1 MRTVCLFVLLC
12 VSALSY
18 GAKKYKL
25 VEISTNLGN
34 IKIRLYE
41 NTPRHSENFLKLV
54 KAHHY
59 DSLLFHRV
67 IGDFMIQGGSSDSRH
82 APKETAVGMS
92 NPGYPIEAEIRPEYR
107 HFKGALA
114 AARQGDEVN
123 PEKRSSGE
131 QFYLV
136 QGKTYTDQELDQIE
150 KRKWLAAKNQLGD
163 RLFKP
168 LQEEFQRYK
177 KTGQYQKADSLLRY
191 VNEEIEKQYAE
202 NPYKMSP
209 ETREMYKSVGGTP
222 FLDGDYTVFGEIVEG
237 MDVLEK
243 IALVATDSNDR
254 PKEDVIILGTKLF
267 KSRNTDFSYKGK
279 SGRQT

>member
-1 MRTVCLFVLLC
+1 
-12 VSALSY
+12 
-18 GAKKYKL
+18 
-25 VEISTNLGN
+25 
-34 IKIRLYE
+34 
-41 NTPRHSENFLKLV
+41 
-54 KAHHY
+54 
-59 DSLLFHRV
+59 
-67 IGDFMIQGGSSDSRH
+67 
-82 APKETAVGMS
+82 MS
-92 NPGYPIEAEIRPEYR
+92 NPGYTIEAEIRPEYR

-254 PKEDVIILGTKLF
+254 PKEDVIIFRNQVEKEIKKILF

>member
-92 NPGYPIEAEIRPEYR
+92 NPGYTIEAEIRPEYR

-150 KRKWLAAKNQLGD
+150 KENGWRRKISWGIGYL
-163 RLFKP
+163 
-168 LQEEFQRYK
+168 
-177 KTGQYQKADSLLRY
+177 
-191 VNEEIEKQYAE
+191 
-202 NPYKMSP
+202 NPYRKNFNGIK
-209 ETREMYKSVGGTP
+209 RQDNIKKQIVCYGTS
-222 FLDGDYTVFGEIVEG
+222 
-237 MDVLEK
+237 M
-243 IALVATDSNDR
+243 R
-254 PKEDVIILGTKLF
+254 
-267 KSRNTDFSYKGK
+267 R
-279 SGRQT
+279 

>member
-92 NPGYPIEAEIRPEYR
+92 NPGYTIEAEIRPEYR

-114 AARQGDEVN
+114 AARHLRRPQRLDPQEQHRAVCLRKGSDRGHAQR
-123 PEKRSSGE
+123 PER
-131 QFYLV
+131 QL
-136 QGKTYTDQELDQIE
+136 
-150 KRKWLAAKNQLGD
+150 RQLGALLH
-163 RLFKP
+163 RL
-168 LQEEFQRYK
+168 
-177 KTGQYQKADSLLRY
+177 QY
-191 VNEEIEKQYAE
+191 V
-202 NPYKMSP
+202 
-209 ETREMYKSVGGTP
+209 
-222 FLDGDYTVFGEIVEG
+222 
-237 MDVLEK
+237 
-243 IALVATDSNDR
+243 
-254 PKEDVIILGTKLF
+254 
-267 KSRNTDFSYKGK
+267 
-279 SGRQT
+279 

>member
-92 NPGYPIEAEIRPEYR
+92 NPGYTIEAEIRPEYR
-107 HFKGALA
+107 RRG
-114 AARQGDEVN
+114 Q
-123 PEKRSSGE
+123 SGE
-131 QFYLV
+131 KIVGGTVLSGSGEDIY
-136 QGKTYTDQELDQIE
+136 GSGAGPD
-150 KRKWLAAKNQLGD
+150 RK
-163 RLFKP
+163 
-168 LQEEFQRYK
+168 K
-177 KTGQYQKADSLLRY
+177 KMAGG
-191 VNEEIEKQYAE
+191 E
-202 NPYKMSP
+202 
-209 ETREMYKSVGGTP
+209 KSVGG
-222 FLDGDYTVFGEIVEG
+222 
-237 MDVLEK
+237 
-243 IALVATDSNDR
+243 S
-254 PKEDVIILGTKLF
+254 VI
-267 KSRNTDFSYKGK
+267 
-279 SGRQT
+279 

>member
-92 NPGYPIEAEIRPEYR
+92 NPGYTIEAEIRPEYR
-107 HFKGALA
+107 
-114 AARQGDEVN
+114 Q
-123 PEKRSSGE
+123 SGE
-131 QFYLV
+131 KIVGGTVLSGSGEDIY
-136 QGKTYTDQELDQIE
+136 GSGAGPD
-150 KRKWLAAKNQLGD
+150 RK
-163 RLFKP
+163 
-168 LQEEFQRYK
+168 K
-177 KTGQYQKADSLLRY
+177 KMAGG
-191 VNEEIEKQYAE
+191 E
-202 NPYKMSP
+202 
-209 ETREMYKSVGGTP
+209 KSVGG
-222 FLDGDYTVFGEIVEG
+222 
-237 MDVLEK
+237 
-243 IALVATDSNDR
+243 S
-254 PKEDVIILGTKLF
+254 VI
-267 KSRNTDFSYKGK
+267 
-279 SGRQT
+279 

>member
-82 APKETAVGMS
+82 APKGMAVGMS
-92 NPGYPIEAEIRPEYR
+92 NPGYTIEAEIRPEYR

-177 KTGQYQKADSLLRY
+177 KTGQHQKADSLLQY
-191 VNEEIEKQYAE
+191 VNEEIGKQYAE

-222 FLDGDYTVFGEIVEG
+222 FLDGDYTVFGEIVED

-243 IALVATDSNDR
+243 IALVATDSIDR
-254 PKEDVIILGTKLF
+254 PKEDVIILGTKL
-267 KSRNTDFSYKGK
+267 KRK
-279 SGRQT
+279 

>member
-82 APKETAVGMS
+82 APKET
-92 NPGYPIEAEIRPEYR
+92 
-107 HFKGALA
+107 
-114 AARQGDEVN
+114 D
-123 PEKRSSGE
+123 
-131 QFYLV
+131 
-136 QGKTYTDQELDQIE
+136 T
-150 KRKWLAAKNQLGD
+150 
-163 RLFKP
+163 
-168 LQEEFQRYK
+168 
-177 KTGQYQKADSLLRY
+177 KTGLSIFMTVRDIPSRPRFVRSIVISKVLWLLHVR
-191 VNEEIEKQYAE
+191 
-202 NPYKMSP
+202 
-209 ETREMYKSVGGTP
+209 ETRSIRRK
-222 FLDGDYTVFGEIVEG
+222 
-237 MDVLEK
+237 
-243 IALVATDSNDR
+243 DR
-254 PKEDVIILGTKLF
+254 RGNSFIWF
-267 KSRNTDFSYKGK
+267 R
-279 SGRQT
+279 GRHIRIRSWTR

>member
-1 MRTVCLFVLLC
+1 MKRIVFILVLSLLLGACERKKETVIRMET
-12 VSALSY
+12 S
-18 GAKKYKL
+18 
-25 VEISTNLGN
+25 LGN
-34 IKIRLYE
+34 IR
-41 NTPRHSENFLKLV
+41 LKL
-54 KAHHY
+54 Y
-59 DSLLFHRV
+59 DETVLHRDNILKLIREGYYNGMLFHRV
-67 IGDFMIQGGSSDSRH
+67 IKDFMIQTGDPDSKSAR
-82 APKETAVGMS
+82 PGMVLGA
-92 NPGYPIEAEIRPEYR
+92 NDIGYTLKAEIVPKYFHKR
-107 HFKGALA
+107 GVLA
-114 AARQGDEVN
+114 AAREADNIN
-123 PEKRSSGE
+123 PERSSSGSH
-131 QFYLV
+131 FYIV
-136 QGKTYTDQELDQIE
+136 QIE

-254 PKEDVIILGTKLF
+254 PKEDVIILGTKL
-267 KSRNTDFSYKGK
+267 KRK
-279 SGRQT
+279 

>member
-92 NPGYPIEAEIRPEYR
+92 NPGYTIEAEIRPEYR

-150 KRKWLAAKNQLGD
+150 KENGWRRKISWGIGYLNPYRKN
-163 RLFKP
+163 FN
-168 LQEEFQRYK
+168 RYK
-177 KTGQYQKADSLLRY
+177 RQANIK
-191 VNEEIEKQYAE
+191 KQIVCY
-202 NPYKMSP
+202 
-209 ETREMYKSVGGTP
+209 GTS
-222 FLDGDYTVFGEIVEG
+222 
-237 MDVLEK
+237 M
-243 IALVATDSNDR
+243 R
-254 PKEDVIILGTKLF
+254 
-267 KSRNTDFSYKGK
+267 R
-279 SGRQT
+279 

>member
-92 NPGYPIEAEIRPEYR
+92 NPGYTIEAEIRPEYR

-209 ETREMYKSVGGTP
+209 ETRGMYKSVGGTP

-254 PKEDVIILGTKLF
+254 PKEDVIILGTKL
-267 KSRNTDFSYKGK
+267 KRK
-279 SGRQT
+279 

>member
-82 APKETAVGMS
+82 APKETAVGCQ
-92 NPGYPIEAEIRPEYR
+92 IRDIPSR
-107 HFKGALA
+107 PRF
-114 AARQGDEVN
+114 V
-123 PEKRSSGE
+123 RSIVISKV
-131 QFYLV
+131 L
-136 QGKTYTDQELDQIE
+136 
-150 KRKWLAAKNQLGD
+150 WLLHV
-163 RLFKP
+163 R
-168 LQEEFQRYK
+168 R
-177 KTGQYQKADSLLRY
+177 
-191 VNEEIEKQYAE
+191 
-202 NPYKMSP
+202 
-209 ETREMYKSVGGTP
+209 
-222 FLDGDYTVFGEIVEG
+222 
-237 MDVLEK
+237 
-243 IALVATDSNDR
+243 
-254 PKEDVIILGTKLF
+254 
-267 KSRNTDFSYKGK
+267 
-279 SGRQT
+279 

>member
-41 NTPRHSENFLKLV
+41 NPPRHSENFLKLV

-92 NPGYPIEAEIRPEYR
+92 NPGYTIEAEIRPEYR

-150 KRKWLAAKNQLGD
+150 KRKWLAAAKRVQ
-163 RLFKP
+163 
-168 LQEEFQRYK
+168 
-177 KTGQYQKADSLLRY
+177 
-191 VNEEIEKQYAE
+191 NEKEK
-202 NPYKMSP
+202 
-209 ETREMYKSVGGTP
+209 G
-222 FLDGDYTVFGEIVEG
+222 
-237 MDVLEK
+237 
-243 IALVATDSNDR
+243 
-254 PKEDVIILGTKLF
+254 
-267 KSRNTDFSYKGK
+267 
-279 SGRQT
+279 

>member
-92 NPGYPIEAEIRPEYR
+92 NPGYS
-107 HFKGALA
+107 
-114 AARQGDEVN
+114 Q
-123 PEKRSSGE
+123 RSC
-131 QFYLV
+131 QM
-136 QGKTYTDQELDQIE
+136 TDCSSSMAI
-150 KRKWLAAKNQLGD
+150 
-163 RLFKP
+163 
-168 LQEEFQRYK
+168 
-177 KTGQYQKADSLLRY
+177 
-191 VNEEIEKQYAE
+191 
-202 NPYKMSP
+202 
-209 ETREMYKSVGGTP
+209 
-222 FLDGDYTVFGEIVEG
+222 
-237 MDVLEK
+237 
-243 IALVATDSNDR
+243 
-254 PKEDVIILGTKLF
+254 
-267 KSRNTDFSYKGK
+267 
-279 SGRQT
+279 

>member
-82 APKETAVGMS
+82 APKGMAVGMS
-92 NPGYPIEAEIRPEYR
+92 NPGYTIEAEIRPEYR

-136 QGKTYTDQELDQIE
+136 Q
-150 KRKWLAAKNQLGD
+150 AKNQLGD

-177 KTGQYQKADSLLRY
+177 KTGQHQKADSLLQY
-191 VNEEIEKQYAE
+191 VNEEIGKQYAE

-243 IALVATDSNDR
+243 IALVATDSIDR
-254 PKEDVIILGTKLF
+254 PKEDVIILGTKL
-267 KSRNTDFSYKGK
+267 KRK
-279 SGRQT
+279 

>member
-1 MRTVCLFVLLC
+1 M
-12 VSALSY
+12 SA
-18 GAKKYKL
+18 
-25 VEISTNLGN
+25 
-34 IKIRLYE
+34 
-41 NTPRHSENFLKLV
+41 
-54 KAHHY
+54 
-59 DSLLFHRV
+59 
-67 IGDFMIQGGSSDSRH
+67 SRH
-82 APKETAVGMS
+82 VDDV
-92 NPGYPIEAEIRPEYR
+92 Y
-107 HFKGALA
+107 
-114 AARQGDEVN
+114 

-191 VNEEIEKQYAE
+191 VNEGIEKQYAE

-254 PKEDVIILGTKLF
+254 PKEDVIILGTKL
-267 KSRNTDFSYKGK
+267 KRK
-279 SGRQT
+279 

>member
-92 NPGYPIEAEIRPEYR
+92 NPGYTIEAEIRPEYR

-254 PKEDVIILGTKLF
+254 PKEGTFIKYYKISQLIHTQIIA
-267 KSRNTDFSYKGK
+267 N
-279 SGRQT
+279 

>member
-82 APKETAVGMS
+82 APKGMAVGMS
-92 NPGYPIEAEIRPEYR
+92 NPGYTIEAEIRPEYR

-150 KRKWLAAKNQLGD
+150 KRKISWGIGYL
-163 RLFKP
+163 
-168 LQEEFQRYK
+168 
-177 KTGQYQKADSLLRY
+177 
-191 VNEEIEKQYAE
+191 
-202 NPYKMSP
+202 NPYRKNFNGIK
-209 ETREMYKSVGGTP
+209 RQDNIKKQ
-222 FLDGDYTVFGEIVEG
+222 IVCYSTS
-237 MDVLEK
+237 M
-243 IALVATDSNDR
+243 R
-254 PKEDVIILGTKLF
+254 
-267 KSRNTDFSYKGK
+267 R
-279 SGRQT
+279 